1 MTDTEIDP
9 VDGDDRGPGGCPV
22 VNVDIGLPGPILSHF
37 EEWDELRERYPA
49 FWSELYGGHWVL
61 TRFEAIRHALQEPAT
76 FSNAST
82 IVSDPDPEYTF
93 IPTFLD
99 PPEHGKYRTLYNA
112 RFSPGMV
119 TRVTPAAREAA
130 NRYIDAFIDD
140 GRCEFM
146 SAFADPFPTDV
157 FLNAVNLPTAD
168 TPKFVRWVHAVFG
181 GLSGQEQESGL
192 DAQGEMHEYFAA
204 MFAQRRAEPL
214 DPEIDILTYLL
225 SATVDGAAIPEA
237 DLLNMAVVLVLAG
250 LDTTKSQ
257 LGYNFHHLATHP
269 DDRARLVADPS
280 LMPTA
285 IEELLRVHAFVPPAR
300 KIKQDVVYEGCPMRA
315 GQMVLM
321 PLWSATR
328 DPRAFEDAGT
338 VRLDRT
344 PNRHIAFGAGPHRCA
359 GAHLARRE
367 LLVAMEEWHRRI
379 PDYEIEPGVDI
390 VEHGWQC
397 GPDNLPLVW
406 S

>member
-1 MTDTEIDP
+1 MVSEHDVGT
-9 VDGDDRGPGGCPV
+9 GPGGCPAIS
-22 VNVDIGLPGPILSHF
+22 VDIGQSGPILSHF
-37 EEWDELRERYPA
+37 EEWDELREQHPA
-49 FWSELYGGHWVL
+49 FWSDLYGGHWVI
-61 TRFEAIRHALQEPAT
+61 TRFDAIRHALQEPTT
-76 FSNAST
+76 FSNQST
-82 IVSDPDPEYTF
+82 IISDPNPEYTF

-119 TRVTPAAREAA
+119 TRVSPAAREAA

-140 GRCEFM
+140 GRCDFM
-146 SAFADPFPTDV
+146 TAFADPFPTDV
-157 FLNAVNLPTAD
+157 FLNAINLPAED
-168 TPKFVRWVHAVFG
+168 TPLFVSWVHAVFG
-181 GLSGQEQESGL
+181 GLSGTDPQAGVRAQAEMRDYFKEMFDKRRVEPQDL
-192 DAQGEMHEYFAA
+192 DV
-204 MFAQRRAEPL
+204 
-214 DPEIDILTYLL
+214 DILTYLL
-225 SATVDGAAIPEA
+225 SAEIDGRPIPED

-257 LGYNFHHLATHP
+257 LGYNFHYLATHP
-269 DDRARLVADPS
+269 EERRRLVEDPS

-285 IEELLRVHAFVPPAR
+285 IEELLRFHAFVPPAR
-300 KIKQDVVYEGCPMRA
+300 KLKQDVEYEGCPMRA

-321 PLWSATR
+321 PLWSANR

-338 VRLDRT
+338 VKIDRS
-344 PNRHIAFGAGPHRCA
+344 PNRHTAFGAGPHRCA

-367 LLVAMEEWHRRI
+367 LLVAMEEWHKRI
-379 PDYEIEPGVDI
+379 PEYHLDPAEPI

-406 S
+406 P